1 LIKILQRLIRERV
14 SFWRQCCKFKY
25 AIEGDENTKFF
36 HALASHRYRKNKI
49 HALHIN
55 GTDFTSHEHKIDTL
69 IAYYKQLLGQTFL
82 PIWNF
87 NLANLYQQHAP
98 GLSSLIQPFS
108 ENEITDA
115 FFQMNSFA
123 SPGPDGFGPC
133 LYKKYW
139 QLVKQGIFNLFIQF
153 HNQSAAV

>member
-1 LIKILQRLIRERV
+1 LIKILQRLIGERV
-14 SFWRQCCKFKY
+14 AFWRQRCKFKY

>member
-14 SFWRQCCKFKY
+14 AFWRQCCKFKY

-98 GLSSLIQPFS
+98 GLSSLIQPIS
-108 ENEITDA
+108 ENEITGA
-115 FFQMNSFA
+115 FF
-123 SPGPDGFGPC
+123 PDELLCQPWSRWFWPMP
-133 LYKKYW
+133 L
-139 QLVKQGIFNLFIQF
+139 
-153 HNQSAAV
+153 